1 MKRRERLLTTIN
13 HIEPDR
19 VPIGFDIHDNKKVEM
34 MKYYGVSDY
43 RNFYE
48 KTGVE
53 CFSVWDWPAVLPV
66 YKGPVPKGVVYRH
79 DNQMASHGCWGK
91 ESELIYPME
100 NLSLDDYR
108 WPDINEFDFSGL
120 AAGLDAI
127 HNLDM
132 TTASAHAGVGFTH
145 HYQLRSYEKSF
156 FDLMDDEWME
166 DYMGRNR
173 EFFIEYFKR
182 LFAAANGK
190 IDIIRADEDLG
201 GQENMSISPALW
213 RQWYKPLWK
222 EVFSICKANGA
233 KIWMHSCGFCR
244 DVVDD
249 FIEIGVDILNP
260 VPVYVRGSDP
270 LDMKR
275 TYGDKLAFDGGVD
288 QINVM
293 VKGTPEMVRDEVRL
307 RIEQMA
313 PGGGFIIGPSQVFT
327 DDMPLENIIA
337 FFDAVHEFG
346 EY

>member
-1 MKRRERLLTTIN
+1 
-13 HIEPDR
+13 
-19 VPIGFDIHDNKKVEM
+19 
-34 MKYYGVSDY
+34 
-43 RNFYE
+43 
-48 KTGVE
+48 
-53 CFSVWDWPAVLPV
+53 
-66 YKGPVPKGVVYRH
+66 
-79 DNQMASHGCWGK
+79 MASHGCWGK

-100 NLSLDDYR
+100 NLSLEEYR

-327 DDMPLENIIA
+327 DDMPLENIVS

-346 EY
+346 EC

>member
-1 MKRRERLLTTIN
+1 MNRRERLLNTIS
-13 HIEPDR
+13 HREPDR
-19 VPIGFDIHDNKKVEM
+19 VPIGFDIHDNKKAEM
-34 MKYYGVSDY
+34 MKYYGVGDY
-43 RNFYE
+43 RLFYE

-53 CFSVWDWPAVLPV
+53 CFSVWDWPAVLPK
-66 YKGPVPKGVVYRH
+66 YKGPVPEGVTYIS
-79 DNQMASHGCWGK
+79 DNQMSSHGCWGK

-100 NLSLDDYR
+100 NLSLDEYR
-108 WPDINEFDFSGL
+108 WPSVDEFDFTDLASGL
-120 AAGLDAI
+120 NEV
-127 HNLDM
+127 HQLDM

-145 HYQLRSYEKSF
+145 HYQLRSYEKTF
-156 FDLMDDEWME
+156 FDLMNDSWME
-166 DYMGRNR
+166 EYMGINR

-182 LFAAANGK
+182 LFKYARGK

-213 RQWYKPLWK
+213 RKWYKPLWRD
-222 EVFSICKANGA
+222 VFKICKDNGA

-270 LDMKR
+270 LDMKQ
-275 TYGDKLAFDGGVD
+275 TYGDVLAFDGGVD
-288 QINVM
+288 QIHVLIE
-293 VKGTPEMVRDEVRL
+293 GTPAMVREEVKL

-327 DDMPLENIIA
+327 DDMPLENIVA
-337 FFDAVHEFG
+337 FFDAVGEFG